1 MFGSLMMLGSS
12 NNKCKKFS
20 MLFSIVWVLYIV
32 LIQFGKTAWYFP
44 LINIGLFLGI
54 TYCIRRINNKYANTF
69 FSIISILLWSIA
81 IDTVCY
87 FAFPLFAIRVGF
99 IDYILAGIMFNY
111 KNIMVNCICVALV
124 KLIDTV
130 LKSVKHL
137 EFVTI
142 NK

>member
-12 NNKCKKFS
+12 NNKCKKLS
-20 MLFSIVWVLYIV
+20 MLFSGIWILYIV

-44 LINIGLFLGI
+44 LINIGLFLLI
-54 TYCIRRINNKYANTF
+54 TYCIRRINNKYANAF
-69 FSIISILLWSIA
+69 FSIISILLWSVA
-81 IDTVCY
+81 IDIVCY

-111 KNIMVNCICVALV
+111 KNVLANCICVALV